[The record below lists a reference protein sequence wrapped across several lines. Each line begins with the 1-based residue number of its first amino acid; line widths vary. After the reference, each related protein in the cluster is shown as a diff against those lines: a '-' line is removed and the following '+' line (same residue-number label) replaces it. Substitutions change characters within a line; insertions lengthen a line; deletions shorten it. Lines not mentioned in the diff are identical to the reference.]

1 MEGISTLINSIATIM
16 WPLIVIVIL
25 VLFRKNVQALIES
38 ARGRKFQVKIGDM
51 ELSMDELSQQQTVMI
66 NDLQKRV
73 NELQRKLDAQQTEP
87 AKAPEVKEVQPAK
100 SIREIVEEKE
110 TPKVE
115 SYAYENLDLDD
126 DISSILWVD
135 DKPTNNALLID
146 ALQNLGIAVS
156 TAENTQKAI
165 EHFKHGSFDCVI
177 SDSCRRESGQL
188 NNCQAGIE
196 LASLIRE
203 LDEEVPIYI
212 YTDKV
217 DATLKQKAE
226 NAGATAVTSSPSE
239 LLKLLSD

>member
-1 MEGISTLINSIATIM
+1 MEGISALINSIATVL
-16 WPLIVIVIL
+16 WPLIVIVI
-25 VLFRKNVQALIES
+25 VIFFRKNVQALIES

-66 NDLQKRV
+66 KDLQTRI
-73 NELQRKLDAQQTEP
+73 NELQRKVDAQAAEP
-87 AKAPEVKEVQPAK
+87 VKAMQEKQPAK
-100 SIREIVEEKE
+100 TIRETVEEKE
-110 TPKVE
+110 APKVV

-146 ALQNLGIAVS
+146 ALQNLGIKVS

-188 NNCQAGIE
+188 DNCQAGIE

-217 DATLKQKAE
+217 DATLKQKAQD
-226 NAGATAVTSSPSE
+226 AGATAVTSSPSE

>member
-25 VLFRKNVQALIES
+25 IIFRKSVRALIDS

-51 ELSMDELSQQQTVMI
+51 ELSMDELSQQQSIMI
-66 NDLQKRV
+66 KDLQTRV
-73 NELQRKLDAQQTEP
+73 NMLQRKLDAQATVPVETAKEEP
-87 AKAPEVKEVQPAK
+87 VKPM
-100 SIREIVEEKE
+100 REPVEEKD

-115 SYAYENLDLDD
+115 SYVYENLDLDD

-146 ALQNLGIAVS
+146 ALQNLGITVS
-156 TAENTQKAI
+156 TAKDTQSALN
-165 EHFKHGSFDCVI
+165 HFRHGSFDCVI
-177 SDSCRRESGQL
+177 SDSCRREGSQL
-188 NNCQAGIE
+188 DNCQAGIE

-203 LDEEVPIYI
+203 LDEEVPVYI

-226 NAGATAVTSSPSE
+226 DAGATAVTSSPSE